1 MKAMIATQW
10 GEPSEMKYA
19 EVADPTPDPGQVL
32 IDVKA
37 VGCNFPDILIV
48 QGKYQMKPPLP
59 FSPGHEVA
67 GIALAVGAG
76 VTRVRQGQR
85 VFAMIEL
92 GAYAERAVADDTHV
106 FAIPDTMSY
115 KEAAAF
121 ALVNQTSYSALVHRA
136 QMQPGEWLLV
146 HAAAGGVGLAAVQI
160 GKALGARVIATAGT
174 AAKLEIARQ
183 SGADVLVDYRT
194 EDWVERVKRVTDG
207 HGADVI
213 YDPVGGDVFDG
224 SSKCIAF
231 EGRLLVVGFAG
242 GGNPSIA
249 AHRIFLK
256 NMSVVGG
263 PWGMYQTPGSRAGD
277 GLDGFLGDRDH
288 PVELL
293 LGDHEGRR
301 VEDVLH
307 PRPRDHAALAHLL
320 HEPRPDLPVGVE
332 LLLGRLVL
340 HQLDGGDETLARA
353 NIAHVRVTVEGRVQR
368 LVQAR
373 AQGGRALPQP
383 LPLHDLDVLQPHR
396 AAGGMARIRVRVHPL
411 VVGLDGVHGLLD
423 VLGDHDAAQRE
434 IARGHALG
442 EGHDVG
448 LHVPVRHGEP
458 VARPAEAR
466 DHLVRDEEHLM
477 LVADLAHEGEVVVAR
492 VENAAAAVDGLGDEG
507 GHGVGA
513 FADDGLLE
521 KAGGGLSR
529 RLAGLGAILTIR
541 IAGRDVHEVRHAR
554 L

>member
-10 GEPSEMKYA
+10 GEPSEMQYA
-19 EVADPTPDPGQVL
+19 EVADPTPGPGQVL

-67 GIALAVGAG
+67 GIALAVGAA

-160 GKALGARVIATAGT
+160 GKAFGARVIATAGT

-183 SGADVLVDYRT
+183 SGADVLIDYRT

-213 YDPVGGDVFDG
+213 YDPVGGDVFEG

-242 GGNPSIA
+242 GRIPSIA
-249 AHRIFLK
+249 ANRILLK
-256 NMSVVGG
+256 NMSVVGVH
-263 PWGMYQTPGSRAGD
+263 WGMYQTLGSPLVDQWMSVLLTMYGK
-277 GLDGFLGDRDH
+277 GQVW
-288 PVELL
+288 PVIYKTYPLAE
-293 LGDHEGRR
+293 
-301 VEDVLH
+301 
-307 PRPRDHAALAHLL
+307 AAKALAAIASR
-320 HEPRPDLPVGVE
+320 ESYGKVI
-332 LLLGRLVL
+332 LV
-340 HQLDGGDETLARA
+340 
-353 NIAHVRVTVEGRVQR
+353 
-368 LVQAR
+368 
-373 AQGGRALPQP
+373 P
-383 LPLHDLDVLQPHR
+383 
-396 AAGGMARIRVRVHPL
+396 
-411 VVGLDGVHGLLD
+411 
-423 VLGDHDAAQRE
+423 
-434 IARGHALG
+434 
-442 EGHDVG
+442 
-448 LHVPVRHGEP
+448 
-458 VARPAEAR
+458 
-466 DHLVRDEEHLM
+466 
-477 LVADLAHEGEVVVAR
+477 
-492 VENAAAAVDGLGDEG
+492 
-507 GHGVGA
+507 
-513 FADDGLLE
+513 
-521 KAGGGLSR
+521 
-529 RLAGLGAILTIR
+529 
-541 IAGRDVHEVRHAR
+541 
-554 L
+554 

>member
-10 GEPSEMKYA
+10 GEPSEMQYA
-19 EVADPTPDPGQVL
+19 EVADPTPGPGQVL
-32 IDVKA
+32 IGVKA
-37 VGCNFPDILIV
+37 IGCNFPDILIV

-76 VTRVRQGQR
+76 VTRVHQGQR

-92 GAYAERAVADDTHV
+92 GAYAERAVADDTRV

-115 KEAAAF
+115 EEAAAF

-242 GGNPSIA
+242 GRIPSIA
-249 AHRIFLK
+249 ANRILLK
-256 NMSVVGG
+256 NMSVVGVH
-263 PWGMYQTPGSRAGD
+263 WGMYQTLGS
-277 GLDGFLGDRDH
+277 
-288 PVELL
+288 PVVDQWMSVLL
-293 LGDHEGRR
+293 TMYGKGQVWPVIYKTYPLAE
-301 VEDVLH
+301 
-307 PRPRDHAALAHLL
+307 AAKALAAIASR
-320 HEPRPDLPVGVE
+320 ESYGKVI
-332 LLLGRLVL
+332 LV
-340 HQLDGGDETLARA
+340 
-353 NIAHVRVTVEGRVQR
+353 
-368 LVQAR
+368 
-373 AQGGRALPQP
+373 P
-383 LPLHDLDVLQPHR
+383 
-396 AAGGMARIRVRVHPL
+396 
-411 VVGLDGVHGLLD
+411 
-423 VLGDHDAAQRE
+423 
-434 IARGHALG
+434 
-442 EGHDVG
+442 
-448 LHVPVRHGEP
+448 
-458 VARPAEAR
+458 
-466 DHLVRDEEHLM
+466 
-477 LVADLAHEGEVVVAR
+477 
-492 VENAAAAVDGLGDEG
+492 
-507 GHGVGA
+507 
-513 FADDGLLE
+513 
-521 KAGGGLSR
+521 
-529 RLAGLGAILTIR
+529 
-541 IAGRDVHEVRHAR
+541 
-554 L
+554 

>member
-1 MKAMIATQW
+1 MIATQW
-10 GEPSEMKYA
+10 GEPSEMQYA
-19 EVADPTPDPGQVL
+19 EVADPTPGPGQVL

-37 VGCNFPDILIV
+37 IGCNFPDILII

-76 VTRVRQGQR
+76 VTRVHQGQR

-92 GAYAERAVADDTHV
+92 GAYAERAVADDTRV

-115 KEAAAF
+115 EEAAAF

-242 GGNPSIA
+242 GRIPSIA
-249 AHRIFLK
+249 ANRILLK
-256 NMSVVGG
+256 NMSVVGVH
-263 PWGMYQTPGSRAGD
+263 WGMYQTLGSPLVDQWMSALLAMYGK
-277 GLDGFLGDRDH
+277 GQVW
-288 PVELL
+288 PVIYKTYPLAEAA
-293 LGDHEGRR
+293 R
-301 VEDVLH
+301 
-307 PRPRDHAALAHLL
+307 ALAAIASR
-320 HEPRPDLPVGVE
+320 ESYGKVI
-332 LLLGRLVL
+332 LV
-340 HQLDGGDETLARA
+340 
-353 NIAHVRVTVEGRVQR
+353 
-368 LVQAR
+368 
-373 AQGGRALPQP
+373 P
-383 LPLHDLDVLQPHR
+383 
-396 AAGGMARIRVRVHPL
+396 
-411 VVGLDGVHGLLD
+411 
-423 VLGDHDAAQRE
+423 
-434 IARGHALG
+434 
-442 EGHDVG
+442 
-448 LHVPVRHGEP
+448 
-458 VARPAEAR
+458 
-466 DHLVRDEEHLM
+466 
-477 LVADLAHEGEVVVAR
+477 
-492 VENAAAAVDGLGDEG
+492 
-507 GHGVGA
+507 
-513 FADDGLLE
+513 
-521 KAGGGLSR
+521 
-529 RLAGLGAILTIR
+529 
-541 IAGRDVHEVRHAR
+541 
-554 L
+554 